1 MALTQR
7 SSTFVKR
14 EKHPVHIHKRFYI
27 SDWQLKSNDKKHI
40 AVSHF
45 FFDAKNKQ
53 LIYIETNLTANPYNA
68 VYLTDKFFIDNQLTY
83 VCTGEGDFIIKY
95 ILSKGDLNN
104 FLGYLESYKSRERY
118 NEKVKENPEI
128 DSKIVDIF
136 VKHLAKENYRDLR
149 LMTGGVVTDQE
160 LVDKLE
166 ETKNILNKLD

>member
-1 MALTQR
+1 
-7 SSTFVKR
+7 
-14 EKHPVHIHKRFYI
+14 
-27 SDWQLKSNDKKHI
+27 LKSNDKKHI